1 MAAPLLTAADL
12 AGMRAMQASVMLDLC
27 RVNRADV
34 VEFNRVSASEES
46 VAGELVYE
54 GPCRIQVLGGQ
65 TANDRPSGSQPMS
78 VRNLAVALPFRE
90 DSDAVQ
96 SGQTITVLRSGDP
109 RLLERRYAILSVEV
123 STFATARRL
132 IAEMIEELDRGH

>member
-1 MAAPLLTAADL
+1 
-12 AGMRAMQASVMLDLC
+12 MLDRC

-34 VEFNRVSASEES
+34 VEFNRVTASEES
-46 VAGELVYE
+46 VAGQLVYE

-109 RLLERRYAILSVEV
+109 RLLLERRYAILIVEV